1 MADLNKTI
9 SQKPRRGLAFL
20 RGVDMTTGTIWKKLL
35 FFAIPILLANI
46 LQQLFSTVDTAIIGA
61 LDSSTALAAVGSVGS
76 LVSLVT
82 GFFIGIS
89 TGAAIVV
96 SRRWGGAACRTGE
109 RHTGRS
115 DASKRRKGGADAVHR
130 ILIL

>member
-82 GFFIGIS
+82 GFIGIS
-89 TGAAIVV
+89 TERNFV
-96 SRRWGGAACRTGE
+96 SPRWGCFLPN
-109 RHTGRS
+109 GR
-115 DASKRRKGGADAVHR
+115 KRQDEAT
-130 ILIL
+130 LE